1 MPTEGNYLKTLHQGR
16 VNKNEYC
23 GQQYIN
29 YDQFFNKFNEADA
42 AGRILNKIMAD
53 AVHVEKLYIS

>member
-1 MPTEGNYLKTLHQGR
+1 LWTAVY
-16 VNKNEYC
+16 Y
-23 GQQYIN
+23 